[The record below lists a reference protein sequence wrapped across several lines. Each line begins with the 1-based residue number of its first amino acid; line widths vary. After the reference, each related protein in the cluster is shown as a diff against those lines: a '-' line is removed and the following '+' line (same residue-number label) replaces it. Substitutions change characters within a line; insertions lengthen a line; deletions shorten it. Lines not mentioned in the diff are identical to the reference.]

1 MGRKEVEAVAI
12 DNFSQ
17 HVQSVEDGC
26 GVESEGKF
34 FFNDYHPKYVYMLVA
49 VI

>member
-34 FFNDYHPKYVYMLVA
+34 FFLMITILNMF
-49 VI
+49 IC